1 MKPKNSSH
9 LKHRPFF
16 FHSHKSITSAGP
28 WINAMRLDSAKKKQG
43 VLLGHLM
50 VFVIK
55 ESRKKSILDA
65 NLESLRIFTEK
76 DIWKDT
82 SFSSFSVLLHLL
94 LAQGISLEHLLD
106 QKFHFFQT
114 IPNKNFREQN
124 LFAQGTSPLQW
135 RWRWHF
141 NIASICID

>member
-1 MKPKNSSH
+1 
-9 LKHRPFF
+9 
-16 FHSHKSITSAGP
+16 
-28 WINAMRLDSAKKKQG
+28 MRLDSAKKNQQG

-55 ESRKKSILDA
+55 ESRKKSIWDA

-106 QKFHFFQT
+106 QKFHFF
-114 IPNKNFREQN
+114 PNDSKQK
-124 LFAQGTSPLQW
+124 LQGTKSVRSRHKPPPMAVAVAFQH
-135 RWRWHF
+135 R
-141 NIASICID
+141 